1 MTKLVDREIIANAQA
16 QGRFLT
22 DSEMQKISA
31 FFQSRNAS
39 LTAAQKLGENSPVL
53 VESAASEVFRASP
66 HYATSFTTEVQAK
79 CRRDIEL
86 CLRLITYGLI
96 SGSTNSMDEATEG
109 LFENF
114 RAFNLESR
122 CLLGALEYIRSN
134 HNLTDEEAGE
144 VNVYLDHLSN
154 VISMIEAESR
164 MNILEQLQEHF
175 SKIAPGVSLV
185 DELIAERRE
194 EARRELGL

>member
-1 MTKLVDREIIANAQA
+1 MAKIVDREIIANAQA
-16 QGRFLT
+16 EGRFLT
-22 DSEMQKISA
+22 DSEIQKIFA
-31 FFQSRNAS
+31 FLQRENAS
-39 LTAAQKLGENSPVL
+39 LTAARKLGESSLSL
-53 VESAASEVFRASP
+53 VEGAASEVFRTSP

-96 SGSTNSMDEATEG
+96 SGSTNSMDEATES

-134 HNLTDEEAGE
+134 HNLTNEEAKE
-144 VNVYLDHLSN
+144 TNT
-154 VISMIEAESR
+154 
-164 MNILEQLQEHF
+164 
-175 SKIAPGVSLV
+175 
-185 DELIAERRE
+185 
-194 EARRELGL
+194 